1 MINVDI
7 LAIFAHPDDVELTV
21 GGTLLKMKSLGYKTG
36 ALDVTRGE
44 MGTRGTVE
52 GRAQEAEDAA
62 KILKL
67 DVRENLGLPDGHV
80 FVTDDERVQLV
91 RVLRRLQPKVLLTH
105 QLDDPHPDHNHIALL
120 VREAARLASMQKY
133 DGDFGQERIKA
144 PMVAHNIFSQRVTPS
159 FIVDI
164 SDFVAEK
171 TASIKAH
178 ASQFYNPNAGKEEL
192 ETRLTSKNFIEELE
206 NRSRYFGSMIG
217 VAAGEP
223 FFVRE
228 ALNIEKPIFT
238 GLFGSRGAPALLAA
252 VVELP
257 PSCGAL
263 TQAAIKTDKIKRNE
277 MPNLCI
283 ENLLSE
289 FGKL

>member
-1 MINVDI
+1 MNEIDI

-21 GGTLLKMKSLGYKTG
+21 GGTLLKMKSLGYRTA

-52 GRAQEAEDAA
+52 GRAREAEEAA

-80 FVTDDERVQLV
+80 FATDAERTKLV
-91 RVLRRLQPKVLLTH
+91 RVLRRLKPKILLTH
-105 QLDDPHPDHNHIALL
+105 QVDDPHPDHNHITQL

-133 DGDFGQERIKA
+133 DGDFGQERINA
-144 PMVAHNIFSQRVTPS
+144 PIVAHNIFSQRVMPS

-164 SDFVAEK
+164 SDFLEEK

-178 ASQFYNPNAGKEEL
+178 LSQFYNPNAAADEL
-192 ETRLTSKNFIEELE
+192 ETRLTNKGFIEELE
-206 NRSRYFGSMIG
+206 NRSRYFGSLIG
-217 VAAGEP
+217 VTAGEP

-228 ALNIEKPIFT
+228 ALNVADPIE
-238 GLFGSRGAPALLAA
+238 LLTR
-252 VVELP
+252 P
-257 PSCGAL
+257 
-263 TQAAIKTDKIKRNE
+263 
-277 MPNLCI
+277 MNLY
-283 ENLLSE
+283 S
-289 FGKL
+289 